1 MEITEKN
8 IYYLISRLLDDF
20 DNIKKEYTKRLLEE
34 GYGVTASQLEILGAI
49 GQNPDISL
57 GELATLTKLHITTVE
72 GYVNRLSR
80 KGLVEKRKDPV
91 DTRRLLV
98 RLTLSGEQVAKATPI
113 GYRAKLFEEL
123 KSIPL
128 SEKEEIY
135 EVLKK
140 MVFLM
145 R

>member
-20 DNIKKEYTKRLLEE
+20 DNIKKEYSKRLLEE

-49 GQNPDISL
+49 SQNPDISL

-72 GYVNRLSR
+72 GYVNRLSK
-80 KGLVEKRKDPV
+80 KGLVEKKKDPV
-91 DTRRLLV
+91 DTRRVLA
-98 RLTLSGEQVAKATPI
+98 RLTISGEQVAKATPI

-135 EVLKK
+135 KVLKK